1 MEEPVFKSLIV
12 WQKAMVFVKEVYR
25 VQAGFPKV
33 EKFGLGDQIRRAVV
47 SIPSNIAEGNGRN
60 SRKDY
65 VHFLSI
71 ARGSLY
77 EVMTQ
82 LELARDLGY
91 VARIDSFNAQAIE
104 IARILNTMISRL
116 SH

>member
-1 MEEPVFKSLIV
+1 MPVAPV
-12 WQKAMVFVKEVYR
+12 
-25 VQAGFPKV
+25 
-33 EKFGLGDQIRRAVV
+33 
-47 SIPSNIAEGNGRN
+47 EGNGRN

-65 VHFLSI
+65 VHFLAI

-91 VARIDSFNAQAIE
+91 VTRIDSFNVQAIE